1 MDKDLSDDNVKLVR
15 YKIRFGR
22 CDYEHGF
29 REETVLVWDAS
40 MALFAAR
47 KVAEFLQSLRT
58 RDSPGSTFWLQP
70 KTACAVSAPIT

>member
-15 YKIRFGR
+15 YKIRFGKR
-22 CDYEHGF
+22 DYEHGF

-47 KVAEFLQSLRT
+47 KVAEFLRSLRT
-58 RDSPGSTFWLQP
+58 KGINVPDHWTNYLRATRI
-70 KTACAVSAPIT
+70 K